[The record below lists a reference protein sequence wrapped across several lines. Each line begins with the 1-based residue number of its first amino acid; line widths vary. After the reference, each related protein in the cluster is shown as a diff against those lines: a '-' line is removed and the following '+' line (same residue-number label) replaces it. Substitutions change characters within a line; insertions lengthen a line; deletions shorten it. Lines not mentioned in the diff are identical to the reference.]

1 MKGISFSPEMAEAIL
16 AGRKTQTRRI
26 VKTEKPPFKVGETVY
41 VREATQIVVVKGFM
55 AVVHYETGEILKKE
69 LSPTSKAKIEKRKYP
84 FRWLAPRYML
94 ADFSRVSIRIKE
106 VRREKLSDITEA
118 SAIAEGI
125 DKVGYMY
132 LDYLSGGYSFRS
144 PISSFIS
151 LWRKIHPEQRG
162 WDTEVWV
169 IIFEL

>member
-1 MKGISFSPEMAEAIL
+1 MKGLSFSPEMVEAII

-26 VKTEKPPFKVGETVY
+26 VKGEKPPFQIGDTVY
-41 VREATQIVVVKGFM
+41 VREATQIVVVKGFT
-55 AVVHYETGEILKKE
+55 AVVHYESGDVLGKE
-69 LSPTSKAKIEKRKYP
+69 LSPESKAKIEKRKYP

-106 VRREKLSDITEA
+106 VRREKLADISEA
-118 SAIAEGI
+118 DAIAEGV
-125 DKVGYMY
+125 DKIGNMFW
-132 LDYLSGGYSFRS
+132 DYNSGGYSFRS
-144 PISSFIS
+144 PILSFIS
-151 LWRKIHPEQRG
+151 LWRKIYPGQRG